1 MKVYSISQ
9 VSQETALSHHTLRY
23 YENSGLLP
31 NIIKDSAGRR
41 TYTVSNMRALKFIKV
56 LRGTNM
62 PIKQIREYG
71 QLYIQGKK
79 TVKRRKGLLEEHRA
93 KILEEIQFQKKCLKI
108 IEAKIES
115 TFDL

>member
-23 YENSGLLP
+23 YESSGLLP
-31 NIIKDSAGRR
+31 NITKDSSGRR
-41 TYTVSNMRALKFIKV
+41 TYTESDLRTLRFIKA

-71 QLYIQGKK
+71 QLYIEGKK
-79 TVKRRKGLLEEHRA
+79 TVKKRKRLLEEHRA
-93 KILEEIQFQKKCLKI
+93 KILEEIQLQKKYLQI
-108 IEAKIES
+108 IETKIKS
-115 TFDL
+115 TFNP